1 MSCISG
7 TKSDRR
13 YHKYGFVV
21 CCGLS
26 ARVGVE
32 GCACVSFKIGK
43 TDKRDGYMT
52 RRGRCGRFWCSRQ
65 GIVLRRGED
74 RLIGIH
80 DRLPSESLCILM
92 EKGEEGTGFSGRR
105 SGEILCGGGC
115 SKLHVEQSCIILSP
129 RSVGPSSRR
138 S

>member
-26 ARVGVE
+26 ARVSVE

-52 RRGRCGRFWCSRQ
+52 RRGRCGRFWYSRQ

-92 EKGEEGTGFSGRR
+92 EKGKEYVGFTQRRGEEVFYSGRC
-105 SGEILCGGGC
+105 SGVTCWAELCHFVA
-115 SKLHVEQSCIILSP
+115 L
-129 RSVGPSSRR
+129 
-138 S
+138 